1 MTYQEK
7 AFDIYKNSRLSEKVQ
22 DALNEG
28 CSPDDNNFIQ
38 GVFDEVYSLISTVF
52 NEDEMEEVEVGELLD
67 LYHFS

>member
-38 GVFDEVYSLISTVF
+38 GVFDEVYSLLSSF
-52 NEDEMEEVEVGELLD
+52 FKEDEMEEMEIGEIRD
-67 LYHFS
+67 SDHFS